1 VAHFAQKLYRRCG
14 VQGTVISKERP
25 TGPVYEFS
33 VKDSDEVAKMLALF
47 GHTGKE
53 PTLRIRPENFK
64 CQNCMQA
71 FIATAFLCCGTM
83 TDPEKSYNLEFLST
97 RHYLSQQ
104 LEAMLAEHNFHPHRA
119 LRKGANTIYIKAA
132 DHIEDLL
139 TFMGAGGAAMR
150 IMDQRMYNEMRNKT
164 NRLSNCETANISKS
178 VNAAVQV
185 QLAIEKLQAAGA
197 LNTLPAGTYT
207 IKCAENGTS
216 MEMHLVNDACGVE
229 IYEDLSAYDAADSGL
244 DDVPLPAGTVL
255 FLSGNNALYF
265 RSSNAQVD
273 DLSTDTVPNPVT
285 DDISYTLSD
294 SEDSLYL
301 LVGEDI
307 EPGVYDVTCTAGSGY
322 FAFDLPMENTRTMY
336 CSAWLYGDD
345 TYQDT
350 LHHIV
355 LAEGTELTLSNYND
369 MGYTVMFQPSET
381 VYTHE

>member
-1 VAHFAQKLYRRCG
+1 MAAAYAVACFGKYFDDRGVVLQTENEGVAHFAQKLYRRCG

-33 VKDSDEVAKMLALF
+33 VKDPDEVAKMLALF

-185 QLAIEKLQAAGA
+185 QLAIEKLQTAGA
-197 LNTLPAGTYT
+197 LNTLP
-207 IKCAENGTS
+207 E
-216 MEMHLVNDACGVE
+216 
-229 IYEDLSAYDAADSGL
+229 
-244 DDVPLPAGTVL
+244 
-255 FLSGNNALYF
+255 
-265 RSSNAQVD
+265 
-273 DLSTDTVPNPVT
+273 
-285 DDISYTLSD
+285 TLRH
-294 SEDSLYL
+294 
-301 LVGEDI
+301 
-307 EPGVYDVTCTAGSGY
+307 TARLRMQY
-322 FAFDLPMENTRTMY
+322 PDLP
-336 CSAWLYGDD
+336 
-345 TYQDT
+345 
-350 LHHIV
+350 
-355 LAEGTELTLSNYND
+355 LAKLAQKFDPPVSKAGLSHR
-369 MGYTVMFQPSET
+369 MKKI
-381 VYTHE
+381 